1 MDDANRSF
9 AFLVGLSLVFV
20 AYGICGLVAYALVPL
35 AAGGSGTTVA
45 GVAALLLLL
54 ALVGASP
61 ALGGRAVLRHR
72 AANARLVRQVERSV
86 VAPSDELRE
95 LGRAAGL
102 EGRIVLV
109 ERTEIFSFT
118 YGLLVPRV
126 ALSTGMVERLSPE
139 ELRAALEHERYH
151 VRNLDPLRELI
162 ARVLAE
168 SLFFLPLAASLHRR
182 YAAARELAADRRAT
196 AVCGRRPL
204 AGALL
209 AVLESPHPE
218 PRGGVALGGSA
229 LLASRLAQLE
239 TGRPSREGGLDRSI
253 VLRTAIGLV
262 AIVTLFI
269 AAVYGVGG
277 SAALGRLVAAEVA
290 PANLLA
296 GAAVCVAPVFAFAG
310 LGYGGLAWGARQAV
324 GAPSERKG

>member
-20 AYGICGLVAYALVPL
+20 AYGICGLVAYALIPL
-35 AAGGSGTTVA
+35 AAGDPGASSLA

-54 ALVGASP
+54 ALVGVSL
-61 ALGGRAVLRHR
+61 ALGARAVRRHR
-72 AANARLVRQVERSV
+72 ADNARLVRRVERAA
-86 VAPSDELRE
+86 VAPPEELRV
-95 LGRAAGL
+95 LARAAGL
-102 EGRIVLV
+102 EGRIILV
-109 ERTEIFSFT
+109 GRDELFSFV
-118 YGLLVPRV
+118 YGLFVPRV
-126 ALSTGMVERLSPE
+126 AISTRMLERLSPA

-196 AVCGRRPL
+196 AICGRRPL

-209 AVLESPHPE
+209 AALESPCPE
-218 PRGGVALGGSA
+218 PRSGVALGGSA

-239 TGRPSREGGLDRSI
+239 TGRPSREHGLDRR
-253 VLRTAIGLV
+253 VVARTAVGLAAVV
-262 AIVTLFI
+262 ALFI
-269 AAVYGVGG
+269 AAVYGVAG
-277 SAALGRLVAAEVA
+277 SAGLDRLLAAEMA

-296 GAAVCVAPVFAFAG
+296 GAAVCVAPLFGLAG
-310 LGYGGLAWGARQAV
+310 LGYGRLAWGARRSA
-324 GAPSERKG
+324 GCARPR